1 MSYAN
6 NYNFDMTTFDYTGG
20 HNCKVHGHEN
30 FVVPKDD
37 VYHTFSCLFCNNSY
51 DEYHQYGSYIK
62 SSQYHSRQCNICN
75 HLKNE
80 PHDIVLD
87 TVKREFRCRICGYT
101 QSAGK

>member
-1 MSYAN
+1 M
-6 NYNFDMTTFDYTGG
+6 
-20 HNCKVHGHEN
+20 
-30 FVVPKDD
+30 
-37 VYHTFSCLFCNNSY
+37 
-51 DEYHQYGSYIK
+51 EYHQYGSYIK